1 MSFQFDASY
10 YLNNNLDVRLAVE
23 LGQIASPLA
32 HYNEFGWSEGRDP
45 NANFDTSY
53 YIAANPDVA
62 DAVRAGHFE
71 SPLQH
76 FQLYGAGEGRAP
88 NEVAAELIALFDEEA
103 YLDANP
109 DVAAAI
115 PGSFANGLEHYQLY
129 GQFEDRP
136 GVPVL
141 PGDFDLTT
149 SADIF
154 TGGDNNDVFNA
165 PLNVGIDGLV
175 AVQTLQG
182 QDVLDGGGGDNT
194 LVAELNGTGTT
205 ANPRLSNI
213 QTLELT
219 SVQGVVFGIGGPGE
233 LDLSRATGVEEVW
246 NIDSRNDL
254 NVLNVTAPVLIGL
267 DGVRGGTE
275 FYVEYDADVVFETQE
290 VVANNV
296 GSPGS
301 GPVDLNIWMG
311 NLEYLTTLNLEV
323 SNGVY
328 MVLGEDANWMENFN
342 ISGSGALQLEG
353 DDDFP
358 RLVNLDSTQYT
369 DDLNLDV
376 SGSTV
381 LESVA
386 TGDANDRV
394 VVNNLAVDG
403 GLSVDMGGGENT
415 LAINDHGGGILNHN
429 EISNL
434 DFTGG
439 VTNVQTLEFVDDV
452 VFFNDGT
459 LDLEGFD
466 VPPATIQF
474 VEFDGNGND
483 FAIANA
489 GPDLLLRASD
499 EFETGGGELTVDGVV
514 HLTVESTGTG
524 DSDVRLDNN
533 VSGDVLE
540 SLTVSAADDAEVE
553 LNSPAGLSALRDV
566 SVSAA
571 GDDVNLRIY
580 GDSGTAE
587 VHGVHQVETISINVT
602 GGPGIFSTTSQGTI
616 ALNSSDIDG
625 GIVTAGYSTTV
636 PGGFSSGS
644 FLHDVGAAND
654 VAAVLDARTEFD
666 ATSGLFDNVVTVTW
680 ADVGEQQGIQWFA
693 PGSSATSGVL
703 NGVSTSIV
711 TPGVNPIAM
720 EAGSGFETLE
730 TVSVDAADDATVD
743 LVDVYGNFA
752 LVVTAGDDADIDLY
766 NTEATSVSVT
776 AVDFADVSIG
786 GDTIGARSLTTVTV
800 DANTA
805 DVTLGTADTDP
816 NGFAIGNDFSSF
828 TTLDVSSVTTHVN
841 VDTSTADFQ
850 QAAGQFVT
858 YNIGATQDGT
868 NAIDVDFTGNEAR
881 EVFSFV
887 GDDIGE
893 VQLNDFTAGNDPVA
907 GDRIDLSQFSNITSA
922 GDLIFTDDLI
932 TNDLII
938 TDLGGDDFGGSIRL
952 AGLAGQAD
960 DVASFNIIYA

>member
-141 PGDFDLTT
+141 PGDFELTT

-459 LDLEGFD
+459 LDLDGFD

-483 FAIANA
+483 FTIANA

-540 SLTVSAADDAEVE
+540 SLTVSAVDDAEVE

-580 GDSGTAE
+580 GNSGTTE
-587 VHGVHQVETISINVT
+587 VHGVRQVEEFDVNVNAGILT
-602 GGPGIFSTTSQGTI
+602 PTNGNIVFSSGDLAGGVAVANYASTALSLGGRSNNAAADIAGDLNGLAELDATSPTALGIPVGNTVTVEWTDFGPMNQLTFFQVNPTSGNITSPVAGGTTT
-616 ALNSSDIDG
+616 L
-625 GIVTAGYSTTV
+625 VTAGV
-636 PGGFSSGS
+636 DPV
-644 FLHDVGAAND
+644 D
-654 VAAVLDARTEFD
+654 
-666 ATSGLFDNVVTVTW
+666 
-680 ADVGEQQGIQWFA
+680 
-693 PGSSATSGVL
+693 
-703 NGVSTSIV
+703 
-711 TPGVNPIAM
+711 M

-752 LVVTAGDDADIDLY
+752 LSVTAGDDADIDLY

-828 TTLDVSSVTTHVN
+828 TTLDVSSVITHVN

-858 YNIGATQDGT
+858 YNIGATQDGD
-868 NAIDVDFTGNEAR
+868 NATIDVTFTGNEAR

-922 GDLIFTDDLI
+922 GDLIFTDQGADLV
-932 TNDLII
+932 I
-938 TDLGGDDFGGSIRL
+938 TDLGGDDFGGSITL
-952 AGLAGQAD
+952 TGLAGQAD

>member
-32 HYNEFGWSEGRDP
+32 HYNQFGWSEGRDP

-53 YIAANPDVA
+53 YIAANPEVA
-62 DAVRAGHFE
+62 DAVRAGDFE

-76 FQLYGAGEGRAP
+76 FQLYGASEGRAP
-88 NEVAAELIALFDEEA
+88 NEAAAELIALFDEA
-103 YLDANP
+103 GYLAANP

-141 PGDFDLTT
+141 PGDFELTT

-254 NVLNVTAPVLIGL
+254 NVLSVTAPVLIGL

-275 FYVEYDADVVFETQE
+275 FYVEYDADVVFETQD

-311 NLEYLTTLNLEV
+311 NLEYFTTLNLEV

-342 ISGSGALQLEG
+342 ISGSGVLQLEG

-369 DDLNLDV
+369 GDLDLDV
-376 SGSTV
+376 SGSAV

-403 GLSVDMGGGENT
+403 NLSVDMGGGENT
-415 LAINDHGGGILNHN
+415 LAINNHGGGILNHN

-439 VTNVQTLEFVDDV
+439 VTNVQTLEFVDNV
-452 VFFNDGT
+452 VFFNDGA
-459 LDLEGFD
+459 LDLDGFD

-474 VEFDGNGND
+474 VGFDGNGND
-483 FAIANA
+483 FTISNA
-489 GPDLLLRASD
+489 GPDLLLTASD
-499 EFETGGGELTVDGVV
+499 EFEMDGGELTVDGVV

-540 SLTVSAADDAEVE
+540 SLTVNAADDAEVE
-553 LNSPAGLSALRDV
+553 LNSPDELAALRDV
-566 SVSAA
+566 SVSAV
-571 GDDVNLRIY
+571 GDDAELRIY
-580 GDSGTAE
+580 GNSGTAE
-587 VHGVHQVETISINVT
+587 VHGVRQVEQIVVDVSPSGFPTFT
-602 GGPGIFSTTSQGTI
+602 AAGTVVF
-616 ALNSSDIDG
+616 NSSGLNDGLPSGVVSTSYSAGTFFTDADAAADI
-625 GIVTAGYSTTV
+625 
-636 PGGFSSGS
+636 
-644 FLHDVGAAND
+644 AAD
-654 VAAVLDARTEFD
+654 LDARPELSASTGLFSNVINVEWADFGPQSGLAVFSQN
-666 ATSGLFDNVVTVTW
+666 ATSGSINSIAPSTVT
-680 ADVGEQQGIQWFA
+680 D
-693 PGSSATSGVL
+693 GVD
-703 NGVSTSIV
+703 
-711 TPGVNPIAM
+711 PIAM
-720 EAGSGFETLE
+720 VAGTGYESLE
-730 TVSVDAADDATVD
+730 TVSLDAADDATAD
-743 LVDVYGNFA
+743 LHDVYGHFT
-752 LVVTAGDDADIDLY
+752 LTVTAGNEADVHLY

-776 AVDFADVSIG
+776 AGTFADVEIG
-786 GDTIGARSLTTVTV
+786 GDTIGASSLTTVTV

-805 DVTLGTADTDP
+805 DVTLGTGDTDS

-828 TTLDVSSVTTHVN
+828 TTLDVSSVIENVN

-868 NAIDVDFTGNEAR
+868 NAIDVNFTSNEAR

-893 VQLNDFTAGNDPVA
+893 VQVNDFTAGNDPVA

-922 GDLIFTDDLI
+922 GDLIFTDVAGDLVV
-932 TNDLII
+932 
-938 TDLGGDDFGGSIRL
+938 TDLGGDDFGGSITL
-952 AGLAGQAD
+952 TGLAGQAD